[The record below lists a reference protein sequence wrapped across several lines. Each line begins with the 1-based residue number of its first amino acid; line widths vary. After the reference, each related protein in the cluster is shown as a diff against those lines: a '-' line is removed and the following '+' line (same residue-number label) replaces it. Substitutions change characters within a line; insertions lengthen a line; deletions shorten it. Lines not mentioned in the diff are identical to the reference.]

1 MVLFTAHYNLL
12 MSFIKD
18 MKFFFYVSFLLNIIV
33 SYITFSKS

>member
-18 MKFFFYVSFLLNIIV
+18 MKFFYVSFLLNIIV
-33 SYITFSKS
+33 SFITFSKS